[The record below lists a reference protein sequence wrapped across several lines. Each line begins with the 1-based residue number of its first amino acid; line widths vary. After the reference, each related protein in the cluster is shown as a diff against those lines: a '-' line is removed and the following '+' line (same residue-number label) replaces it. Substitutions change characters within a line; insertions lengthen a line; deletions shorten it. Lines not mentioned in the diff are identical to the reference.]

1 MQIKLD
7 PETSKT
13 TLHFTC
19 HICFIELFN
28 TKKPCEIKNPMKTLC
43 FPCFNRLYED
53 SLKKSKWCV
62 HGFKINETCIK
73 CEKMNID

>member
-1 MQIKLD
+1 MHLELD
-7 PETSKT
+7 PKKSET

-53 SLKKSKWCV
+53 SLKK
-62 HGFKINETCIK
+62 
-73 CEKMNID
+73 